1 MLGLYNYSELFNI
14 ENLEKMQLLKGE
26 VHTHITGCGSQ
37 YENDFEPSLE
47 TEVLKLYGE
56 PVV

>member
-14 ENLEKMQLLKGE
+14 ETLEKMQLLKGE

-37 YENDFEPSLE
+37 YENGFEPSLE
-47 TEVLKLYGE
+47 TEVLQL
-56 PVV
+56 

>member
-14 ENLEKMQLLKGE
+14 ETLEKMQLLKGE

-37 YENDFEPSLE
+37 YDIVKVTSFQIIRFHR
-47 TEVLKLYGE
+47 T
-56 PVV
+56 